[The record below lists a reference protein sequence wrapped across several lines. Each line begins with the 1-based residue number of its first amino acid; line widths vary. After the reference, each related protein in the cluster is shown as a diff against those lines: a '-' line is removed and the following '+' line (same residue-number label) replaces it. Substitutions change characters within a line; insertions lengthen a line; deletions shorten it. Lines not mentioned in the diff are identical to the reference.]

1 MEEITSFSVRMLLI
15 GRDRKMKFEEMCET
29 DLIGKDVSLSEDA
42 CKSKMR

>member
-1 MEEITSFSVRMLLI
+1 
-15 GRDRKMKFEEMCET
+15 MKFEEMCET